1 MGNRLNRIGIGI
13 VAASAL
19 IVGAMASAQA
29 DEFYNQKDY
38 EAQMALM
45 KMQPE
50 GPAGKPWEQYLGGKM
65 ADTSKYKKKGPYKLC
80 FSNAD
85 VGNPWRVVGWTTM
98 QAEVDR
104 EKADISN
111 FSVADAQ
118 GKDDKQISDIKAFV
132 SSGNCDILIVSPN
145 TTAALTPAVEEACKS
160 LPVVVFDRG
169 VRTTC
174 PVTFV
179 HPIGGYAFGQVSAE
193 FIAQNI
199 PAGGKVLALRI
210 LPGVDVLET
219 RWAAAKRVFEEKGI
233 KVVGVEFTDGDRAKT
248 KSIVDDYLSRF
259 GKIDGVWMDAGATSV
274 AAIEAFE
281 DQGKP
286 LPVINGEDQQDY
298 LQKWKAEKMKAIAPT
313 YSVFVW
319 RSAIIAAVKV
329 LKGESVPAPEWN
341 LPQPTITAENLAKY
355 INDKM
360 PPLHYAMCGCEDMAN
375 YPARWGGK

>member
-13 VAASAL
+13 VATSAL

-341 LPQPTITAENLAKY
+341 LPQPTITAENLPKY